1 MWLCRP
7 RAPDPAASRISDA
20 HSSCRRLQARATPGL
35 GRAWAEVCMGEKL
48 GGVAGAWRGARPW
61 KVAHLIGRSGGGRR
75 EEHAARPWLGAGDW
89 ALVSIRVV
97 SIRVVFIRVVSI
109 RVATPRLT
117 GAKAG
122 RHEAPA
128 QCTARVYLSAQGE
141 RAPCVSL
148 SARRESTVCISQ
160 RKAREHLGYLS
171 AQGLSAP
178 HSLSGE
184 GSAGKPSSPPFAWA
198 GRRAAESPGQRR
210 QAFDSNKC

>member
-75 EEHAARPWLGAGDW
+75 EERAARPWLGAGDW

-97 SIRVVFIRVVSI
+97 SIRVVSIRVVSI

-141 RAPCVSL
+141 RAPWLSL
-148 SARRESTVCISQ
+148 SARP
-160 RKAREHLGYLS
+160 L
-171 AQGLSAP
+171 
-178 HSLSGE
+178 
-184 GSAGKPSSPPFAWA
+184 
-198 GRRAAESPGQRR
+198 RASFPVRGGQRR
-210 QAFDSNKC
+210 QTKQPAVCLGRQTGGRVAWAAPASF

>member
-1 MWLCRP
+1 
-7 RAPDPAASRISDA
+7 
-20 HSSCRRLQARATPGL
+20 
-35 GRAWAEVCMGEKL
+35 MGEKL

-128 QCTARVYLSAQGE
+128 QCTGRVYLSAQGPSL
-141 RAPCVSL
+141 RASFPV
-148 SARRESTVCISQ
+148 R
-160 RKAREHLGYLS
+160 G
-171 AQGLSAP
+171 
-178 HSLSGE
+178 
-184 GSAGKPSSPPFAWA
+184 
-198 GRRAAESPGQRR
+198 GQRR
-210 QAFDSNKC
+210 QTKQPAVCLGRQTGGRVAWAAAASF